1 MEGRPQAG
9 VLPTSYSQ
17 AGLGGE
23 EDCGLEVSIL
33 NVANPKQGVNLDLVL
48 DTALGKIKEKVE
60 SFARVIS
67 VPLASEVS
75 KVAGLTDSASD

>member
-1 MEGRPQAG
+1 MSCRPVTAK
-9 VLPTSYSQ
+9 T
-17 AGLGGE
+17 GLGGE

-60 SFARVIS
+60 SFARVVS